1 MTKNAPEQPSGN
13 KSAGHDQSASA
24 PAAGHGGNDGS
35 GRTSGPTPTARFVIS
50 PRQSAS
56 IIASTIIGV
65 GVLTLPRTSTELARE
80 SSWLSTVLGA
90 CIAMVPMLLLSLLA
104 RMFPGKS
111 IVRLGAELLSPAR
124 RLWVGS
130 TLILPVLSLL
140 FIYWSIATGMVA
152 RVFGEVVTAAV
163 LQETPVEV
171 IIGTMLLTAF
181 ILVMHD
187 IETVARVNEILLP
200 LIVVPILL
208 ISLSSYQSARLE
220 NLFPLFAVDW
230 MAILRSAV
238 TSSTAYLGFEVFTL
252 FMSHAEPSRALVR
265 ANLTGIAIPG
275 FIYTLIVVSGISV
288 FGVEEL
294 KQLVW
299 PTLELVKTTQMPGLV
314 LERTESLF
322 IGVWVTAVF
331 TTVGTMYFAVTMMV
345 KEMLGL
351 RTHRW
356 IALAMLPALYWVSLL
371 PQNIESLFKWDSLTG
386 YYGGLYLLAMPLL
399 FWLIA
404 MLRPSVRRRNRDAA
418 ANAGGKGRG

>member
-1 MTKNAPEQPSGN
+1 MTKRTDNPTIGDKGAEHGQPAAAGG
-13 KSAGHDQSASA
+13 KDGHDGTERRSGQSSA
-24 PAAGHGGNDGS
+24 N
-35 GRTSGPTPTARFVIS
+35 RFVIS

-56 IIASTIIGV
+56 IVASTIFGV
-65 GVLTLPRTSTELARE
+65 GVLTLPRTTTEIAGE
-80 SSWLSTVLGA
+80 SGWLSTVLGA
-90 CIAMVPMLLLSLLA
+90 CLAMVPMLFLSLLA

-111 IVRLGAELLSPAR
+111 IVRLGAELFSPVR
-124 RLWVGS
+124 RIWIGKI
-130 TLILPVLSLL
+130 LILPFLSLMVA
-140 FIYWSIATGMVA
+140 YWTATTGMVA
-152 RVFGEVVTAAV
+152 RIFGEVVTAAV
-163 LQETPVEV
+163 LPRTPVEV
-171 IIGTMLLTAF
+171 IIGTMLLTGF

-208 ISLSSYQSARLE
+208 ISLFSYQSARLD

-230 MAILRSAV
+230 MSIMRSSL
-238 TSSTAYLGFEVFTL
+238 TSTAAYLGFEVFTL
-252 FMSHAEPSRALVR
+252 FMSHAEPSRAMVR

-275 FIYTLIVVSGISV
+275 FMYTLIVISGISV
-288 FGVEEL
+288 FGVDEL

-299 PTLELVKTTQMPGLV
+299 PTLELVKTTEMPGLV

-331 TTVGTMYFAVTMMV
+331 TTVGTMYFTLTMLL

-356 IALAMLPALYWVSLL
+356 IALAMLPALYWVALR
-371 PQNIESLFKWDSLTG
+371 PQNIKDLFDWQDITG
-386 YYGGLYLLAMPLL
+386 NYGSFYLLSMPIL

-404 MLRPSVRRRNRDAA
+404 QMRPSVRRRNRSAA
-418 ANAGGKGRG
+418 ADSGGEGGSRA